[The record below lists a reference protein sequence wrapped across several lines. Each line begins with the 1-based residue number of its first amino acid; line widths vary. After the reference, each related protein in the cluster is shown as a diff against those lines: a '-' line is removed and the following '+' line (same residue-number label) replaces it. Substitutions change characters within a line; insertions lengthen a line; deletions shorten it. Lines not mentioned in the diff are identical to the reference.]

1 MPDERPEPA
10 APTPRPARGIN
21 WRAAAIAAVV
31 TVNLFLGGWFAL
43 DRLVLRDL
51 PQVPDKEALWSLGRP
66 PGVTFAGPDAA
77 DALAVAICHAHHLQ
91 GRTLRIKATA

>member
-1 MPDERPEPA
+1 MPDERPEP

-66 PGVTFAGPDAA
+66 PGVTFVGPDGQ
-77 DALAVAICHAHHLQ
+77 VV
-91 GRTLRIKATA
+91 GRRGPRHGAPARLRA